1 MKSKLTIAAN
11 LVKRLRHGN
20 PCLRSIKITDGVATA
35 TDLESWIQFPMPE
48 ISGSYLLDPDVVKL
62 MKKASKIVEND
73 GALFV
78 DNLKAPLTGADIK
91 EYPEMGRIKFVGLP
105 KAFHIN
111 ASPLAHAFAATENMQ
126 SRYALNGVAVDTKNG
141 GVCGTD
147 GKRMFCEKY
156 FKESGFIIPASAAP
170 TWISLLKLPDSDSA
184 YKISKDKNW
193 MLARVGDITVI
204 SRRLDGEYPDVS
216 QVVPEANSSDS
227 AVIKVKEILDAVELA
242 LKHPSVKK
250 GGMTP
255 RSNFKF
261 ADGSCTLE
269 PPGITVPV
277 EGKTQPSARF
287 DLRYLRD
294 AIKTGNGAEKILWH
308 QKSEDTPL
316 RIDSALGIYV
326 VVSINVR

>member
-1 MKSKLTIAAN
+1 MIKYWLKQKISEHYPVSDFDVLTPPDDKMGDYSTNLAFTLARAN
-11 LVKRLRHGN
+11 HRNAEEVGTELVGKFRQDKGLG
-20 PCLRSIKITDGVATA
+20 
-35 TDLESWIQFPMPE
+35 
-48 ISGSYLLDPDVVKL
+48 
-62 MKKASKIVEND
+62 
-73 GALFV
+73 
-78 DNLKAPLTGADIK
+78 DIFDRI
-91 EYPEMGRIKFVGLP
+91 EYAQP
-105 KAFHIN
+105 
-111 ASPLAHAFAATENMQ
+111 
-126 SRYALNGVAVDTKNG
+126 
-141 GVCGTD
+141 
-147 GKRMFCEKY
+147 
-156 FKESGFIIPASAAP
+156 GFINFY
-170 TWISLLKLPDSDSA
+170 LKEDFLR
-184 YKISKDKNW
+184 KQLGEISKDKNW
-193 MLARVGDITVI
+193 MLAQVGDITVI